1 MYCPNCG
8 KENSVEQR
16 FCRSCGIS
24 LLTISQALA
33 HELSATESVGN
44 SVESSVEKVN
54 REQKGWQNPFLYG
67 LLIIMLGLLITIFGK
82 MILVEKLVSDIGVV
96 IALLGVGLLGLKG
109 VLTILPQ
116 SKVIPTSEAL
126 LHGEP
131 TTKLPTALHS
141 GELASVTEHTTRTLE
156 PVYGERKSK

>member
-16 FCRSCGIS
+16 FCRSCGLR

-33 HELSATESVGN
+33 HEPSAIE
-44 SVESSVEKVN
+44 SVESLVEKVN
-54 REQKGWQNPFLYG
+54 REQKGWQNPLLYG
-67 LLIIMLGLLITIFGK
+67 LLIIMLGLLIIIFGK

-96 IALLGVGLLGLKG
+96 IAVVGVGLLGLKG
-109 VLTILPQ
+109 VLIILPQ
-116 SKVIPTSEAL
+116 SKIVPTSEEV

-131 TTKLPTALHS
+131 
-141 GELASVTEHTTRTLE
+141 
-156 PVYGERKSK
+156 

>member
-16 FCRSCGIS
+16 FCRSCGMS

-33 HELSATESVGN
+33 HELSATESVGD
-44 SVESSVEKVN
+44 SVEKVN
-54 REQKGWQNPFLYG
+54 REQKWWQNPFLYG

-96 IALLGVGLLGLKG
+96 IALLGVGLLGLRG

-116 SKVIPTSEAL
+116 SKVITTSEAL

-131 TTKLPTALHS
+131 TTKLPTASHS

-156 PVYGERKSK
+156 PVYSERKSK

>member
-16 FCRSCGIS
+16 FCRSCGLS
-24 LLTISQALA
+24 LLTISRALA
-33 HELSATESVGN
+33 HELSAAESVGN
-44 SVESSVEKVN
+44 SVEKVN

-82 MILVEKLVSDIGVV
+82 MMLVEKLVSDIGVV

-131 TTKLPTALHS
+131 TTKPPTALHS

>member
-1 MYCPNCG
+1 MYCPSCG

-16 FCRSCGIS
+16 YCRSCGLS
-24 LLTISQALA
+24 LLTIAQALA
-33 HELSATESVGN
+33 HELSAKEPVGN

-54 REQKGWQNPFLYG
+54 REQKGWQNPLLYG
-67 LLIIMLGLLITIFGK
+67 LLIIMLGLIIAIFGT

-96 IALLGVGLLGLKG
+96 IAFLGVGLLGLKG

-116 SKVIPTSEAL
+116 SKIVPTSEEV
-126 LHGEP
+126 LHGGP
-131 TTKLPTALHS
+131 MTKLPTALHP

-156 PVYGERKSK
+156 PVYSERKLE